1 MATTRTIA
9 FSFLLLLCGCES
21 EEEERVRVAQAY
33 LQSRGDVPDDIRLA
47 ILEGK
52 VIPGMFPDEAHH
64 AAGAFTYELLGA
76 PKGVF
81 PPDFIFAQRQRPDPD
96 VTIRMFFKNRTQY
109 GGDEAVPFTVTFR
122 NGKAIAI
129 RTREDEGDD
138 EAAEEQFEANYRRSA
153 LEALAES
160 GRAPPEGATSD
171 VNHRIEALLA
181 ILRGDGR
188 GGPPRPGLVLEG
200 AAVALGQIGR
210 PAVPAL
216 ITLLGE
222 EHYWTRAGACI
233 ALRVV
238 GPEAEIAVPDLRRL
252 LGSKGPSDVDNA
264 CDALGAIGGAARA
277 AVPDL
282 IPLLRR
288 QEVFVRNAA
297 ARALGRI
304 GPDARSAIP
313 ALTEALRDEE
323 EYVRRYS
330 RVALKRIREP
340 GTPSPDG

>member
-1 MATTRTIA
+1 MATTRTIT
-9 FSFLLLLCGCES
+9 FSLLLLCGCKS
-21 EEEERVRVAQAY
+21 EEEERVRAAQAY
-33 LQSRGDVPDDIRLA
+33 LRTRSDVPDDIRLA

-76 PKGVF
+76 PKSVF
-81 PPDFIFAQRQRPDPD
+81 PPDVIFSQRERMDPD

-122 NGKAIAI
+122 NGKAVAI
-129 RTREDEGDD
+129 RTQEDEEDD
-138 EAAEEQFEANYRRSA
+138 EAAEAQFEANYRRSA
-153 LEALAES
+153 LEALVQS
-160 GRAPPEGATSD
+160 GRAPEGATSD
-171 VNHRIEALLA
+171 VTQRIEALLA

-188 GGPPRPGLVLEG
+188 GGAPHTQLVFEG

-216 ITLLGE
+216 ITLLE
-222 EHYWTRAGACI
+222 EEQYWTRAGACI
-233 ALRVV
+233 ALRVA
-238 GPEAEIAVPDLRRL
+238 GPEAEIAVADLRRL
-252 LGSKGPSDVDNA
+252 LGSKEPSDVGNA
-264 CDALGAIGGAARA
+264 CDALAAIGGAARA

-288 QEVFVRNAA
+288 PEVFVRNAA
-297 ARALGRI
+297 AIALGRI

-313 ALTEALRDEE
+313 ALTEALGDEE

-330 RVALKRIREP
+330 RVALKRIRDR
-340 GTPSPDG
+340 S